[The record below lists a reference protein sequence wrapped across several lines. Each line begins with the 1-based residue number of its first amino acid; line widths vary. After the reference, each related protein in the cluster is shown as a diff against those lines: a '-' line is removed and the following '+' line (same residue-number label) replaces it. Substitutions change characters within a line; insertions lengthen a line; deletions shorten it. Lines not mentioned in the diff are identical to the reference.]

1 MEITPVV
8 SNFIKHKQI
17 AFVKRREKEQRGQM
31 INEQQQKPIAPK
43 VQRCEISKYCS
54 YHHESWLQSQRQ
66 FQPSVPVD
74 GKNPPVAPEMAS
86 SCGSMF

>member
-31 INEQQQKPIAPK
+31 INEQQQKPIAQK
-43 VQRCEISKYCS
+43 VQQALDRISDI
-54 YHHESWLQSQRQ
+54 RQ
-66 FQPSVPVD
+66 ELSKRVQ
-74 GKNPPVAPEMAS
+74 A
-86 SCGSMF
+86 

>member
-1 MEITPVV
+1 RERFNEWPRNLSDYPMEITPVV

-43 VQRCEISKYCS
+43 VQQALDRISDI
-54 YHHESWLQSQRQ
+54 RQ
-66 FQPSVPVD
+66 ELSKRVQ
-74 GKNPPVAPEMAS
+74 A
-86 SCGSMF
+86 

>member
-43 VQRCEISKYCS
+43 VQQALDRISDI
-54 YHHESWLQSQRQ
+54 RQ
-66 FQPSVPVD
+66 ELSKRVQ
-74 GKNPPVAPEMAS
+74 A
-86 SCGSMF
+86 

>member
-43 VQRCEISKYCS
+43 VQQALE
-54 YHHESWLQSQRQ
+54 
-66 FQPSVPVD
+66 
-74 GKNPPVAPEMAS
+74 
-86 SCGSMF
+86 